1 MLGDTS
7 ETQKIQLNSVLF
19 AFLAGFLAV
28 YLFVPMGQKA
38 TKLPAHFPAWGPH
51 LPSGEQRVAVITGAN
66 SGLGYECAKQMLIQ
80 GYRVVIACRNPA
92 KAEAAVQSLVEQTS
106 QPDSI
111 SSMTLDVSS
120 LASVNSFAQEYLS
133 DESRKIH
140 VLVCNAGIMMGAQ
153 RTSADGFD
161 LQLATNYLG
170 HFHLVNLLRD
180 RLVASAPA
188 RVIHVSSIAARFGH
202 IYWDNINFTNVYYDS
217 LRAYQQ
223 SKLLQVVYSRELAKR
238 LEGTGVTSNSLEP
251 GIVKTSLSEGITD
264 DPSMRR
270 RLENGV
276 SVEEGVKTHIKLAT
290 GPIEGTTGEHWEN
303 EIIISQ
309 GLQKF
314 KYLMAA
320 HDLRASVGPKLW
332 DFTEE
337 LIRPKLEALE
347 AASGG
352 GTAVNKETVKKN
364 IDDKGAKNHQNG
376 DGL

>member
-251 GIVKTSLSEGITD
+251 GIVKTSLSLPERKD
-264 DPSMRR
+264 
-270 RLENGV
+270 
-276 SVEEGVKTHIKLAT
+276 
-290 GPIEGTTGEHWEN
+290 
-303 EIIISQ
+303 
-309 GLQKF
+309 
-314 KYLMAA
+314 
-320 HDLRASVGPKLW
+320 
-332 DFTEE
+332 E
-337 LIRPKLEALE
+337 LSLLVYH
-347 AASGG
+347 
-352 GTAVNKETVKKN
+352 T
-364 IDDKGAKNHQNG
+364 
-376 DGL
+376 